1 MRTVCLILALLM
13 VGALPGRAVA
23 ADDVV
28 RISLNPTVLAYLP
41 ILVAIDRGYFRRQH
55 IDLQITPNSGS
66 AMIMLPALARGDF
79 DVAPMVMA
87 PGFLNQIGEGFN
99 IKLIAAGQ
107 SSHAGW
113 NSNSWI
119 VVREDLWDSGAIR
132 KPADLRGKL
141 VDGTSPGGP
150 PDMLMHSLISS
161 AGLTT
166 ADMTFTEKLRGGADV
181 VAALHNHAV
190 DVVASFEPGASVLQ
204 IQHIAHKFVSVSD
217 VIPWLQETFLAASA
231 QELANHP
238 DVVARF
244 LIGYLEGAREVAR
257 SNGHW
262 TPALLETLSKHA
274 GVSVA
279 DLQQV
284 PGPAYVDPDGSINVI
299 SVDRQQDFY
308 LNQHLIS
315 KLTAFKDMVDTRP
328 LFAARRA
335 LAETTRPVPPS
346 RSSP

>member
-1 MRTVCLILALLM
+1 MRSIAFVMALL
-13 VGALPGRAVA
+13 VAFALPGRARA

-28 RISLNPTVLAYLP
+28 RIPLNSTVMAYLP
-41 ILVAIDRGYFRRQH
+41 ILVAIDRGYFKQQH
-55 IDLQITPNSGS
+55 IDLQVTSSNGS
-66 AMIMLPALARGDF
+66 AMIQLPALARGDF
-79 DVAPMVMA
+79 DIAPMVMA

-119 VVREDLWDSGAIR
+119 AVRQDMWDSGAIR

-150 PDMLMHSLISS
+150 PDMLMHSLIAS

-190 DVVASFEPGASVLQ
+190 DVVATFEPGASVLQ
-204 IQHIAHKFVSVSD
+204 IQHLAHKFVSVND
-217 VIPWLQETFLAASA
+217 VIPWLQETFLAASG
-231 QELANHP
+231 QMLANHP

-262 TPALLETLSKHA
+262 TPALLDTLSKHS
-274 GVSVA
+274 GITVS

-284 PGPAYVDPDGSINVI
+284 PGPAYVDPAGSINVI
-299 SVDRQQDFY
+299 SVDRQQEFY
-308 LNQHLIS
+308 LSQHLIN
-315 KLTAFKDMVDTRP
+315 KLTPFADMVDTRP
-328 LFAARRA
+328 LFAAKRA
-335 LAETTRPVPPS
+335 LAAQTTPHR
-346 RSSP
+346 